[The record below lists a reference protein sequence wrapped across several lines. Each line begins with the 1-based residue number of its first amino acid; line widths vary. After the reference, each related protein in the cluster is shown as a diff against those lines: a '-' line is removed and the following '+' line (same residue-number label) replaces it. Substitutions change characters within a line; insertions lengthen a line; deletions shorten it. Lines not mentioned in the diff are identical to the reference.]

1 MPIAEQGYQH
11 WSGRL
16 SGHAWRWLT
25 VSRRGVRIQFRNRFL
40 RYVLFAAWT
49 PAFLLVCML
58 SIWGL
63 LEQKSKLVL
72 TFVEFLRFMNPHV
85 IAQPHYYR
93 LEVWRLAYGYFMHVE
108 LFFSMLI
115 VLIVGPGLIGQDL
128 RVNALPLYF
137 SRPLRRIDY
146 FLGKLG
152 VISFFIGMVT
162 ILPAIIA
169 YVFGLLFSLNWH
181 VAVETFPILLSA
193 VIYGIII
200 CISAG
205 TLMLALSSL
214 SRNLRYVAL
223 FWLGFWF
230 VSGVVSDVL
239 ISGYN
244 QQLRSQY
251 YQAASVKASSS
262 EPRLGQK
269 FSQQYWRHFDSYQ
282 YEAQHHDWRPLVSY
296 TGNLNR
302 LGNQLLGVN
311 NAWLKLAKLEQTK
324 WRRSFLLMRF
334 GGPWYPWYW
343 SMAVLLGLFVVS
355 AGILKWSI
363 RSLDRM
369 K

>member
-16 SGHAWRWLT
+16 SGHAWRWLAIT
-25 VSRRGVRIQFRNRFL
+25 HRGVQIQFRNRFL

-63 LEQKSKLVL
+63 LEQKSKWVS
-72 TFVEFLRFMNPHV
+72 TVVQFLRFINPQV
-85 IAQPHYYR
+85 IAQPRYYR
-93 LEVWRLAYGYFMHVE
+93 LDVWRLCYGYFMHVE

-115 VLIVGPGLIGQDL
+115 VLIVGPGLISQDL

-162 ILPAIIA
+162 ILPAVIA
-169 YVFGLLFSLNWH
+169 YVFGLLFSLNWR
-181 VAVETFPILLSA
+181 VAVVTFPILLAA
-193 VIYGIII
+193 VTYGIII

-205 TLMLALSSL
+205 TLMLAFSSL

-239 ISGYN
+239 ISGHN

-251 YQAASVKASSS
+251 YHSAPALQPSTGAPSG
-262 EPRLGQK
+262 RLL
-269 FSQQYWRHFDSYQ
+269 SRQYWRQFHSYQ
-282 YEAQHHDWRPLVSY
+282 FEAQLHDWRPLVSY

-302 LGNQLLGVN
+302 LGNKLLGINDV
-311 NAWLKLAKLEQTK
+311 WLKLAKLEPNR

-343 SMAVLLGLFVVS
+343 SLALLTGLFLGS
-355 AGILKWSI
+355 AGLLKWSI
-363 RSLDRM
+363 RSFDRM